1 MNAIGRDPEQ
11 PDPTRPARES
21 VRETLIERKIREA
34 MAEGAFDDLPYQGT
48 RLPLDDDSA
57 AGDWAL
63 AYRMLRNA
71 GAAPPW
77 IESDKAVRR
86 LLDERDRLLEHAARR
101 GAHGQARARAELTRI
116 VDAANRAIVR
126 LNAEAPTSRQHRSP
140 LDLDAEVDRL
150 ERAPAGDPPGRG
162 EASRRRSS

>member
-11 PDPTRPARES
+11 PEPARPAREG

-34 MAEGAFDDLPYQGT
+34 MAEGAFDDLPHQGT

-57 AGDWAL
+57 AGEWAL

-77 IESDKAVRR
+77 IESDKAARA
-86 LLDERDRLLEHAARR
+86 LFDERDRLFARTAR
-101 GAHGQARARAELTRI
+101 QGPSSLARARVELTRI
-116 VDAANRAIVR
+116 VDAANRAVAR
-126 LNAEAPTSRQHRSP
+126 VNAEAPTSGQHRRP
-140 LDLDAEVDRL
+140 LDLAAELDRL
-150 ERAPAGDPPGRG
+150 ERVA
-162 EASRRRSS
+162 ASRDPEGA